1 MAWRTRIRPK
11 IATTPFGFKVHVQL
25 PDMIQ
30 KNIWL
35 TGRWEPVITEC
46 FCRLLGPGDTFVDVG
61 ANIGYYSLLA
71 SQIVGR
77 TGHVYSIEASPTI
90 FRLLRGNLA
99 LNHASNVETVHAI
112 AADDDGEQEFWLAS
126 ETEWG
131 RSTSIATLARANNMH
146 SEGRVRCSALTSM
159 VPPQRLLNA
168 RVIKI
173 DVEGAERSVLEPI
186 AERLPEFSS
195 RTAWAVELSP
205 LRSPTGQAD
214 VQWIFELFRRHG
226 YAAFAISNDYSPAA
240 YLSRP
245 KSVEMKRITSPPVS
259 LADVLFLRE

>member
-11 IATTPFGFKVHVQL
+11 IAATPFGFKVHVQL

-46 FCRLLGPGDTFVDVG
+46 FRRLLGPGDTFVDVG

-71 SQIVGR
+71 SRLVGPE
-77 TGHVYSIEASPTI
+77 GHVYSIEASPTI
-90 FRLLRGNLA
+90 FRLLRANLA
-99 LNHASNVETVHAI
+99 LNHAPNVETVHAM
-112 AADDDGEQEFWLAS
+112 AGGDDGEQEFWLAS

-131 RSTSIATLARANNMH
+131 RSTSIPTLARARKMH
-146 SEGRVRCSALTSM
+146 SEGYVRCDALTSM
-159 VPPQRLLNA
+159 VPPKRLLNA

-205 LRSPTGQAD
+205 LQCPGGQAD
-214 VQWIFELFRRHG
+214 VEWIFDRFCRHG
-226 YAAFAISNDYSPAA
+226 YAAYSVSNDYSPAA

-245 KSVEMKRITSPPVS
+245 KSVEMKRITLPPAS
-259 LADVLFLRE
+259 QADVLFLRE